1 MITKD
6 KTTIT
11 YKGDGVTTSFPFPYQ
26 YRAGEDIK
34 GYLLVNGKE
43 MPIVANYRFD
53 EVENKF
59 IYPVNGVPLFTTD
72 TLVIKRETPIEQNAD
87 LPDKYP
93 YNAVETVADNLTLIA
108 QEQEA
113 KIKGIENIRD
123 ELNEIAERTI
133 SMNFPNIKDMLDDR
147 AIIANSDSLEDI
159 LQAIVKEV
167 TTDGKVPDIS
177 PISIELKKKGY
188 WNDGTLID
196 VLSIL
201 IKNTITPKTPTALT
215 YTEPK
220 KGDTALKVSGES
232 HYKVDANGENL
243 TEIINGAADLSI
255 PSYDKSDIIV
265 NYYNMIGDKVSTI
278 TIQGIKG
285 QSFTDKNGITVSKE
299 ETVLTVDLTNQ
310 TPGISSRY
318 DISDRPSWASD
329 NVTEY
334 KFISNSPAKIVGY
347 NELKNV
353 SLEGIYKVLSELKGG
368 MINDVYF
375 NVPEGKSVIVQHNVL
390 YGVVNGEKKVVNI
403 RNKQL
408 VRITVEP
415 GDKKA
420 SLIDLHQYDDRITGT
435 APVFLDRCFG
445 EYYAV
450 GDDL

>member
-1 MITKD
+1 MISKD

-43 MPIVANYRFD
+43 MPITANYRFD

-59 IYPVNGVPLFTTD
+59 IYPVNGVPLFATD

-87 LPDKYP
+87 LPNKYP
-93 YNAVETVADNLTLIA
+93 YNAVEMVADNLTLIV

-123 ELNEIAERTI
+123 ELNEITERTI
-133 SMNFPNIKDMLDDR
+133 SMNFPNIKNMLDVR
-147 AIIANSDSLEDI
+147 AINADSDSLEDI
-159 LQAIVKEV
+159 LRAIVKEI
-167 TTDGKVPDIS
+167 TPDGKAPDIS
-177 PISIELKKKGY
+177 PVSIELKKKGY
-188 WNDGTLID
+188 WNDGTLIE

-201 IKNTITPKTPTALT
+201 IKNTITPKTPTALA

-220 KGDTALKVSGES
+220 KGDTVLKVSGES

-243 TEIINGAADLSI
+243 TEIINGSADLSI
-255 PSYDKSDIIV
+255 PSYDKADIIV
-265 NYYNMIGDKVSTI
+265 NYYNMVGDKVSTI

-299 ETVLTVDLTNQ
+299 GTVLTVDLTNQ

-329 NVTEY
+329 NVMEY
-334 KFISNSPAKIVGY
+334 KFISNNPNKIIGY
-347 NELKNV
+347 NELKNASV
-353 SLEGIYKVLSELKGG
+353 EDIYKVLSGLKGG
-368 MINDVYF
+368 MINAVYF
-375 NVPEGKSVIVQHNVL
+375 NVPERKNVIAQHNVL
-390 YGVVNGEKKVVNI
+390 YGVINNGEKVVYI
-403 RNKQL
+403 RNRQPL
-408 VRITVEP
+408 RVAVGP
-415 GDKKA
+415 GDQKA
-420 SLIDLHQYDDRITGT
+420 ALIDLHQYDNRITGT
-435 APVFLDRCFG
+435 TAAILDRCFG

-450 GDDL
+450 VDDL